1 MAEDLTPNSGKKHRV
16 IHWNPD
22 AGNEPTK
29 RRWSVWRALAWTAG
43 GFFGL
48 LIAAG
53 IVIRGIKLVFGP
65 DVFTPRSS
73 AVASGAAGGP
83 GDPNASFV
91 SQSKAE
97 LSRETAAKALVEL
110 RKLPQDHPRQLEKLV
125 LLEKAFLA
133 GEAYLAARNF
143 SSASIQF
150 ESLNREIDEFTQSVK
165 ARGEAQLAYD
175 TILSRIQDL
184 ERARS
189 LAPEALEAAF
199 SAAGSG
205 RQFLVEGS
213 FLAAKRTFDRGFA
226 ELKKAEQTL
235 AAYVEGNLVKGQQAL
250 VAGQREAAETAFKA
264 ALEKSPGN
272 EIALQGIKR
281 AEHADR
287 VHALLVQ
294 AADFESQQKYG
305 EAAASYEKA
314 FGLDKFSA
322 SAQQGKARALRLEQ
336 ETKFS
341 LAFNTAKAA
350 YDTRNWPV
358 AIAEFEKALKV
369 TPKNAEVQGLLTSA
383 REKAHKDAVDSA
395 VAKAFAYENQ
405 YQWKEARG
413 AYYETLQLKPDHVEA
428 KEGYARTGKIIRTL
442 LEYHKLIEVA
452 EQKAARAEF
461 QAAIRDFNKAMSLK
475 PEYLPASERLT
486 QLRDLL
492 QTQNQPV
499 EVTFKGDGKT
509 WISITNFRLLGQAE
523 ETKVKILPGD
533 YEVIGRR
540 KGYQDVLLLLQ
551 VRNGAPA
558 PVVAVS
564 CSLRAEK

>member
-29 RRWSVWRALAWTAG
+29 RRWSIWRALAWTVG

-65 DVFTPRSS
+65 DVFTPRSN
-73 AVASGAAGGP
+73 AVASGSAGGP

-133 GEAYLAARNF
+133 GEAYLASRNF

-305 EAAASYEKA
+305 EAASSYEKA
-314 FGLDKFSA
+314 FGLDKFSGVGPTG
-322 SAQQGKARALRLEQ
+322 QGPRPAIGAGNQVQPRLQ
-336 ETKFS
+336 
-341 LAFNTAKAA
+341 
-350 YDTRNWPV
+350 R
-358 AIAEFEKALKV
+358 
-369 TPKNAEVQGLLTSA
+369 
-383 REKAHKDAVDSA
+383 RESGVRH
-395 VAKAFAYENQ
+395 
-405 YQWKEARG
+405 
-413 AYYETLQLKPDHVEA
+413 PP
-428 KEGYARTGKIIRTL
+428 TGRS
-442 LEYHKLIEVA
+442 
-452 EQKAARAEF
+452 RS
-461 QAAIRDFNKAMSLK
+461 RSLK
-475 PEYLPASERLT
+475 RP
-486 QLRDLL
+486 
-492 QTQNQPV
+492 
-499 EVTFKGDGKT
+499 
-509 WISITNFRLLGQAE
+509 
-523 ETKVKILPGD
+523 
-533 YEVIGRR
+533 
-540 KGYQDVLLLLQ
+540 
-551 VRNGAPA
+551 
-558 PVVAVS
+558 
-564 CSLRAEK
+564 